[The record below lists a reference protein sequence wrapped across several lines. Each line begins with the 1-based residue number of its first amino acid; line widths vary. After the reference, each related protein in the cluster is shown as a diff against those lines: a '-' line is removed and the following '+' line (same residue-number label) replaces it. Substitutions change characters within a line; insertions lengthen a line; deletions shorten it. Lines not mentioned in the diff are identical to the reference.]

1 MTIRSLLTSRT
12 CRSGG
17 CMQHE
22 DNDSAS
28 WERATVVE
36 VGKKITVEEA
46 DGTRHEVARSN
57 EKILPSSIT
66 ASAGAPNMI
75 DLDVLHEGAIQEN
88 IRVRY
93 YRDDIYTLVGPI
105 LISVNPYRVIQDM
118 YVHTFT
124 RRSPPACV
132 KPPPVVDSTGVAFL
146 CRNVDSG
153 AVLHFI
159 WRSARACVRACVRA
173 CASVSL

>member
-1 MTIRSLLTSRT
+1 
-12 CRSGG
+12 
-17 CMQHE
+17 MQHE

-132 KPPPVVDSTGVAFL
+132 KPPLASILLALLSYVGMSIAAPSFMQEKFA
-146 CRNVDSG
+146 S
-153 AVLHFI
+153 
-159 WRSARACVRACVRA
+159 ACVRACVRIRLTL
-173 CASVSL
+173 SVGMISAHDD